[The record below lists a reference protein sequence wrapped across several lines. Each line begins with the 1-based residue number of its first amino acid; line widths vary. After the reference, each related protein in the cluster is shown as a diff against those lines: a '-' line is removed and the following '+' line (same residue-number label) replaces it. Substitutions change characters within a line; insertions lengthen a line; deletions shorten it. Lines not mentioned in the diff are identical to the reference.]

1 MNGLGTGFSLSPT
14 LLLSE
19 GRRGRRLPFHVVA
32 VGLDQPTDQPT
43 VIPAQATDGLPSAL
57 PESSSRV
64 TVVRPAS
71 RWPRLDL
78 RELWHYRELLGTFV
92 WRDIKVRYKQTSVGV
107 AWALLVPIFTAVVYI
122 VVFGRF
128 AKFPRGDL
136 KYPVVVVSGLL
147 PMTYFISSLT
157 GSSASVVSNG
167 PLVTKVY
174 FPRILLPIAAVIVPA
189 VDFVLSMAVLIG
201 VMAFYSSWPTGPTAL
216 LAPVFLL
223 LAVVAALGLGLFLS
237 ALNVRYRDVAYAIP
251 VFLQVLPLLSGV
263 PYVLD
268 HIPNKWQWILS
279 VNPMTTVISGWRWTL
294 LGGHPPDPARTG
306 VGIAVAAILL
316 FGGLAFFR
324 STEPRFADTI

>member
-1 MNGLGTGFSLSPT
+1 MAAGL
-14 LLLSE
+14 E
-19 GRRGRRLPFHVVA
+19 
-32 VGLDQPTDQPT
+32 QPKL
-43 VIPAQATDGLPSAL
+43 V

-64 TVVRPAS
+64 TVVRPAT

-128 AKFPRGDL
+128 ARFPRGNL
-136 KYPVVVVSGLL
+136 EYPVVVISGLL

-157 GSSASVVSNG
+157 ASAASVVSNG

-189 VDFVLSMAVLIG
+189 VDFLLSMTVLVA
-201 VMAFYSSWPTGPTAL
+201 VMAIYSSWPQGPIAL
-216 LAPVFLL
+216 LAPAFLV
-223 LAVVAALGLGLFLS
+223 LALVAALGLGLFLS

-251 VFLQVLPLLSGV
+251 VFLQVLPLVSGV

-268 HIPNKWQWILS
+268 DIPTKWQWILS
-279 VNPMTTVISGWRWTL
+279 INPMTTVISGWRWTL
-294 LGGHPPDPARTG
+294 LGGIAPDPARAAVG
-306 VGIAVAAILL
+306 VAVALVM
-316 FGGLAFFR
+316 FVGGLAFFR